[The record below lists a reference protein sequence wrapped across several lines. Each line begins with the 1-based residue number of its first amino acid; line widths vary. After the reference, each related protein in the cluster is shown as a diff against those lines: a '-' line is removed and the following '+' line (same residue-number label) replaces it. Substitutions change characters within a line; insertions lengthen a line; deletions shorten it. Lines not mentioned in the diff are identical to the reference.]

1 MNSTKKNIAI
11 IIGNGKSREEIN
23 LDSLVGQ
30 GTIFGC
36 NALYRDFDGYD
47 YLVAIDDRMI
57 NEIQTTEKRLAGKA
71 IFPPEDER
79 WESAEYSK
87 IRRRNNAG
95 MAAMNAAIRMGHTM
109 LYCLGFDFILEG
121 EDSVKNVY
129 KGSRNYEPHTQSNT
143 EDNYYRVK
151 YLEWFAT
158 KHSDVKF
165 VFVIPDNA
173 KTKKIDSRNIIGVP
187 VSVFTKKVENV

>member
-1 MNSTKKNIAI
+1 MKSLSTNIAI
-11 IIGNGKSREEIN
+11 IIGNGKSREEIDLN
-23 LDSLVGQ
+23 SLIGQ

-36 NALYRDFDGYD
+36 NALYRSFDGYD

-57 NEIQTTEKRLAGKA
+57 NEIQTTTKRLSGPA

-87 IRRRNNAG
+87 TRRRNNAG
-95 MAAMNAAIRMGHTM
+95 MAAMDAAIRMGHTI

-129 KGSRNYEPHTQSNT
+129 KGSQNYEPHTQSNQ
-143 EDNYYRVK
+143 EDNYYRIK
-151 YLEWFAT
+151 YLEWFAC
-158 KHSDVKF
+158 KHPNVKF

-173 KTKKIDSRNIIGVP
+173 KTKPIDSPNIIGLAI
-187 VSVFTKKVENV
+187 STFLDKLKD